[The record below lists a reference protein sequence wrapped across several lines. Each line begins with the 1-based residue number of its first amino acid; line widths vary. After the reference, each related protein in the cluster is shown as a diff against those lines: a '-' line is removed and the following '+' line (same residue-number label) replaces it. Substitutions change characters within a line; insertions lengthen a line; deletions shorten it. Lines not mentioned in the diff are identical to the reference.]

1 MSTRRT
7 ALKTALAKWG
17 STGATRRVSCH
28 GESPSRASSIHEG
41 RENLRRNARCTQWHG
56 RCVSSP
62 DMRGKIHLQTLLG
75 EGGMGRVF
83 SAHHE
88 GMGCD
93 VAVKVLG
100 PAFGQ
105 HPQARERFLR
115 EARITAR
122 VSSPHAVRVLDHACA
137 SALPYIV
144 FEKLEGEDLASRMHR
159 QGTLSSREAVTIV
172 RQLASALDAVH
183 AAGVVHCD
191 VKLANVMVYEND
203 GAIEAK
209 LIDFGVARALDETPL
224 DGDES
229 PSGTIY
235 AMSPEQILRPD
246 EAAPHWDLWGLA
258 VLSFTALTGHAPFQG
273 KSMIGVLGAALQGQ
287 REAIDTTRIGLGA
300 RIVNVFDRAFSI
312 ALQERYATAT
322 EFAEALAAALEPQF
336 DEADRV
342 LSEIAASLAQEDE
355 VTVVRRRVD
364 ATTYV
369 ERDLAE
375 RAAGEAR
382 RKSWS
387 NEMDNAPTTST
398 SNKFVG
404 RRAPTSKT
412 EPSQPP
418 IAATASK

>member
-1 MSTRRT
+1 
-7 ALKTALAKWG
+7 
-17 STGATRRVSCH
+17 
-28 GESPSRASSIHEG
+28 
-41 RENLRRNARCTQWHG
+41 
-56 RCVSSP
+56 
-62 DMRGKIHLQTLLG
+62 
-75 EGGMGRVF
+75 MGRVF

-100 PAFGQ
+100 PAFGH

-122 VSSPHAVRVLDHACA
+122 VSSPHAVRVLDHACT

-144 FEKLEGEDLASRMHR
+144 FEKVEGEDLASRMHR
-159 QGTLSSREAVTIV
+159 QGTLSPREMVTVV
-172 RQLASALDAVH
+172 RQLGSALDAVH

-203 GAIEAK
+203 GAIDAK

-235 AMSPEQILRPD
+235 AMSPEQILKPD

-258 VLSFTALTGHAPFQG
+258 VLTFTALTGRAPFQG

-287 REAIDTTRIGLGA
+287 RESIDTTRIGLGHQ
-300 RIVNVFDRAFSI
+300 IDKVFDRAFSI

-322 EFAEALAAALEPQF
+322 EFAEALAAALEPQV

-342 LSEIAASLAQEDE
+342 LSEIATSLMKEDE
-355 VTVVRRRVD
+355 VTAVRRRAD
-364 ATTYV
+364 ATTHV
-369 ERDLAE
+369 ERDSAA
-375 RAAGEAR
+375 RATCNAR
-382 RKSWS
+382 RKPWS
-387 NEMDNAPTTST
+387 NEMDDVPTTST
-398 SNKFVG
+398 SKKFVG
-404 RRAPTSKT
+404 GRDPTWRT
-412 EPSQPP
+412 APSQPP
-418 IAATASK
+418 IAATARK